1 MSWHESERR
10 LSLQQKKHTT
20 EMVVDDTTVVTADVN
35 VKRALTR
42 CEPIVVVVVTADVAV
57 DVVVDACAVIVDVM
71 VPCLGY
77 TRTVSMRTV
86 CVQLT
91 ETGKRGG

>member
-1 MSWHESERR
+1 
-10 LSLQQKKHTT
+10 
-20 EMVVDDTTVVTADVN
+20 MVVDDTTVVTADVN

-57 DVVVDACAVIVDVM
+57 DVVVDACAVMVDVM

-91 ETGKRGG
+91 DTGKRGG